1 MGAEGTFR
9 DDRERKTRENFIENG
24 AFVTKNRPEAHTE
37 AKKPARANQQP
48 DQQEN
53 KGDGVIYPIQE
64 SDEKPELHFFQTIE
78 RRKETGLKILW
89 VGCRALVEWGC

>member
-1 MGAEGTFR
+1 
-9 DDRERKTRENFIENG
+9 
-24 AFVTKNRPEAHTE
+24 VTKNRPEAHTE

-64 SDEKPELHFFQTIE
+64 SDEKPDNQNHRQKQPEHQKQKGSSHKNTELHFFQTIE